1 MKFRPMFTACVIS
14 LIVAACSSF
23 QAYDGPP
30 RLDSETALIQTTS
43 VAVDS
48 QVSASNVSP
57 ARSFFTS
64 VDDTNLPD
72 LGRVRVLPGRRCI
85 TLRLVYTPTTG
96 ETTARLN
103 SILCFDAIAGREYEV
118 RVRIPVN
125 RPVRTWLVDLET
137 GETVTEGRP
146 TEA

>member
-1 MKFRPMFTACVIS
+1 MKIRPMFTACVIS

-64 VDDTNLPD
+64 VDM
-72 LGRVRVLPGRRCI
+72 I
-85 TLRLVYTPTTG
+85 
-96 ETTARLN
+96 
-103 SILCFDAIAGREYEV
+103 
-118 RVRIPVN
+118 RIY
-125 RPVRTWLVDLET
+125 RI
-137 GETVTEGRP
+137 
-146 TEA
+146 